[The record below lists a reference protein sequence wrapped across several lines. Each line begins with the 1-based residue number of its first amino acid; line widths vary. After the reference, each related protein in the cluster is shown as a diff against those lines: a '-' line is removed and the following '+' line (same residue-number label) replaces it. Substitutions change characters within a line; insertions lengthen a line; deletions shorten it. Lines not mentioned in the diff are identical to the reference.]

1 MRWYYQHNM
10 GYFEIILIGIGL
22 SMDAVAVSMTNGMCL
37 KQMHVKHA
45 FVTALAFGL
54 FQGIM
59 PLIGYFAGSVFAEK
73 VNAIDHWLALILL
86 GFIGGKMV
94 YEAVKSDEDHTVCKV
109 LTFRLLL
116 VQAIA
121 TSIDALAV
129 GVSFAALT
137 VNIISSVCIIAAT
150 TFILSFIAVYIG
162 KKFGDLLKQKAEI
175 VGGIILILIG
185 LKIFVEHMFGI

>member
-1 MRWYYQHNM
+1 M

-37 KQMHVKHA
+37 KQMCVKHA
-45 FVTALAFGL
+45 FATAFAFGL

-59 PLIGYFAGSVFAEK
+59 PLIGYFAGSVFAAK

-94 YEAVKSDEDHTVCKV
+94 YEAVTSDEGHTVCKV